1 MTCEACARAELDP
14 DTPFQHAD
22 CKGCA
27 VRALAQ
33 GAAFYQSGLD
43 GALSLSYRKALALV
57 LGDDWRAGHEQ
68 VKAEHRRIREA
79 RAAK

>member
-1 MTCEACARAELDP
+1 MTCEACARAERDP

-33 GAAFYQSGLD
+33 GAAFHKSGLD
-43 GALSLSYRKALALV
+43 GALSASYRKALALV
-57 LGDDWRAGHEQ
+57 FGDAWRQGHEQ
-68 VKAEHRRIREA
+68 VKAEHKRIQEA
-79 RAAK
+79 RAIL